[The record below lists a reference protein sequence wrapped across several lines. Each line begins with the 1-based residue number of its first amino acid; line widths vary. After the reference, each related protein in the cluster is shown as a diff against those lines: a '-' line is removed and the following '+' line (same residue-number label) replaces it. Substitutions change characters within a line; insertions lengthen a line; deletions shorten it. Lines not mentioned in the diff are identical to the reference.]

1 VTFSG
6 MDAAEV
12 VRVVG
17 WLEERSVVYQVN
29 GGWAVD
35 ALHGSQTRS
44 HGDLDVFVDSTTVDA
59 LMEWLLGRGYSIVED
74 RRPIRVELRAGDR
87 AVDIHPMDVDC
98 VGDGV
103 QQGFGEDSFVHRAR
117 ERAVGVIGDRSVVVA
132 CAARLMALRL
142 GYDLRPEDRHD
153 LDVLGRLV
161 ADHS

>member
-1 VTFSG
+1 MTFSG

-35 ALHGSQTRS
+35 ALLGSQTRS

-74 RRPIRVELRAGDR
+74 WRPIRVELRAGDR
-87 AVDIHPMDVDC
+87 ARVSVAPEQV
-98 VGDGV
+98 
-103 QQGFGEDSFVHRAR
+103 FVF
-117 ERAVGVIGDRSVVVA
+117 
-132 CAARLMALRL
+132 
-142 GYDLRPEDRHD
+142 
-153 LDVLGRLV
+153 
-161 ADHS
+161 

>member
-1 VTFSG
+1 
-6 MDAAEV
+6 
-12 VRVVG
+12 
-17 WLEERSVVYQVN
+17 
-29 GGWAVD
+29 
-35 ALHGSQTRS
+35 
-44 HGDLDVFVDSTTVDA
+44 
-59 LMEWLLGRGYSIVED
+59 
-74 RRPIRVELRAGDR
+74 
-87 AVDIHPMDVDC
+87 MDVDC

-161 ADHS
+161 ANHS